1 VSKPHQVP
9 VDPPPISIPPP
20 PAVKLAGLI
29 LVAETVGVLLLAT
42 IIVFSRHEAD
52 AKWVLATSS
61 YFLLISAFIGAA
73 ANGLLRGRRWARS
86 PGLTIQILILAIG
99 FYLAFP
105 SGQTVQGI
113 ALMVLGLAT
122 GAMLVGRQATEWITS
137 FPPLF
142 GPEPDR

>member
-1 VSKPHQVP
+1 MSKPHQVP

-20 PAVKLAGLI
+20 PAVKIAGLI
-29 LVAETVGVLLLAT
+29 LAAETFGILILAVV
-42 IIVFSRHEAD
+42 IVFSRHEAD
-52 AKWVLATSS
+52 VKWVVATAS
-61 YFLLISAFIGAA
+61 YFLLIAAFIGAS

-86 PGLTIQILILAIG
+86 PGLTIQILILAVG

-105 SGQTVQGI
+105 SGQLMQGI
-113 ALMVLGLAT
+113 GLMVLGLVT
-122 GAMLVGRQATEWITS
+122 GAMLIGRQATEWITS